1 MSGELLFAG
10 VTFGY
15 AGEER
20 HAILKQF
27 DARFDGS
34 RITVLTGVSGCGKS
48 SLLYLAAGIYPEH
61 GGILHHGRVLV
72 NGADPAALS
81 PVPRCALTGMMF
93 QNPPL
98 QFCMDTVEHELAF
111 CLENKCVLR
120 EELACAIDEALRF
133 CGIAH
138 LKAQRLITLS
148 GGEQQMV
155 MLACLICLSPKWILL
170 DEPFANLDAASS
182 RRIAE
187 QLLRLHRE
195 RGVSILAV
203 DHRLEHWMGIAG
215 EIKVMDAHGRLV
227 KEGLRPDM
235 ESAAELAAHGVDVPW
250 IPYQTHR
257 PEKPQKEQF
266 LLTLTGLT
274 VRYGER
280 MLLNRLDA
288 AFSAGRMYA
297 VTGASGSGKTTLFQ
311 ALRGLVPYTGDI
323 CFLGRPFRKR
333 MLRRGRIGFVVQHP
347 QDQFVADTVYDEV
360 LLGLKH
366 RLRPEE
372 AAAEAERM
380 LRGTGLWRYRR
391 LSPYMLSQGQQRRL
405 GVAALLSYDCAL
417 LICDEPTYAQDRSH
431 TLAIMDALQDAVR
444 HKGVTVIFS
453 THDRKLA
460 REYAD
465 ACYTLEGGTLHAC
478 P

>member
-1 MSGELLFAG
+1 MSGVLLFED

-15 AGEER
+15 AGEEK
-20 HAILKQF
+20 HAILQNF
-27 DARFDGS
+27 RARFDGG

-48 SLLYLAAGIYPEH
+48 TLLYLAAGIYPEH

-72 NGADPAALS
+72 NGVDPAALS
-81 PVPRCALTGMMF
+81 PVPRCAFTGMMF

-98 QFCMDTVEHELAF
+98 QFCMDTVENELAF
-111 CLENKCVLR
+111 CLENKRAPR
-120 EELACAIDEALRF
+120 EEMARAIDDALRF
-133 CGIAH
+133 CGIGH

-155 MLACLICLSPKWILL
+155 MLACLSCLSPQWLLL
-170 DEPFANLDAASS
+170 DEPFANLDATSS

-195 RGVSILAV
+195 RGISILAV
-203 DHRLEHWMGIAG
+203 DHRLEHWAGIAE
-215 EIKVMDAHGRLV
+215 EIKVMDAHGRLI
-227 KEGLRPDM
+227 KEGLRPDR
-235 ESAAELAAHGVDVPW
+235 ESDAELTALGVDAPW
-250 IPYQTHR
+250 MPYQASR
-257 PEKPQKEQF
+257 PEKTQEEQL
-266 LLTLTGLT
+266 LLTLKGLT

-280 MLLNRLDA
+280 TILNCLDA

-323 CFLGRPFRKR
+323 CFMGRPFRRR

-366 RLRPEE
+366 RLRQEE
-372 AAAEAERM
+372 AAAEAERV

-405 GVAALLSYDCAL
+405 GVAALLSYDCTL
-417 LICDEPTYAQDRSH
+417 LICDEPTYAQDRGH

-444 HKGVTVIFS
+444 QKDVTVIFS
-453 THDRKLA
+453 THDWKLA

-465 ACYTLEGGTLHAC
+465 AQYILEGGKLHAC